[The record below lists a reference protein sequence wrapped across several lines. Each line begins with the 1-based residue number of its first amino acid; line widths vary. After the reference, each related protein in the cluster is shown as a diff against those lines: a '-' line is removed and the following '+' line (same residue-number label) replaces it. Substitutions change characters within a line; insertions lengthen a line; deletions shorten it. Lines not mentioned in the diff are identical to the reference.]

1 MEHAQRLAGL
11 RDFSAQLAQRLAEPK
26 ESAAPPRLAVRIGGR
41 GYLLEMTHV
50 GEVVP
55 NAVVAP
61 VPWTRPWFRGL
72 ANVRGRLVNVY
83 DLQRM
88 SGGEALREEQSRQ
101 LLVLADSLRANAALL
116 ITRAFG
122 LRAAKDLKALPAA
135 AAAAP
140 WERASYLDAD
150 GVTLTELD
158 VPRLVADERFASI
171 GI

>member
-1 MEHAQRLAGL
+1 MEHAKRLAGL

-26 ESAAPPRLAVRIGGR
+26 DGGAPPRLGVRVGSR
-41 GYLLEMTHV
+41 GYLVEMIHV
-50 GEVVP
+50 GELVP
-55 NAVVAP
+55 NAAIAP

-88 SGGEALREEQSRQ
+88 NGGEALRGEPPLQ
-101 LLVLADSLRANAALL
+101 LLVLADALKANAALL

-122 LRAAKDLKALPAA
+122 LRAAKDLQALPAQ

-140 WERASYLDAD
+140 WEGASYRDAD
-150 GVTLTELD
+150 GTTLTELN
-158 VPRLVADERFASI
+158 VPRLLADERFTSI